1 MAKTKKEKQID
12 KRYLT
17 AFGKV
22 RSEFIKWDST
32 SLVNEIIR
40 YLYNHFS
47 IDSHAYI
54 ASQPWLMLLLIKWIV
69 QDVSFKKKSRPIPNS
84 NDALLIM
91 NMMIKLVGKSRLPT
105 EYPSIHFWMRAMA
118 HQQLTYQQG
127 ISLNH
132 FGRQKLL
139 FADLASNHTIKTDF
153 EAQYGISID
162 IFLELS
168 FALLTAFV
176 SESKQNVNK
185 SWFTSLEVAYG
196 HETIRTFLNSISTDL
211 PALKNH
217 VQQFNKRTPEE
228 PYELTPFVSYPLI
241 KMGDLY
247 CCWYPLVLY
256 KSLDH
261 FIYDKVKAINPS
273 RFMDKFG
280 GIFEDYCEQSLASSN
295 VFYKNEEDIKAILG
309 QDHSSVDLLIKD
321 SQSLIFI
328 DAKGVE
334 MNQREHTTANPMY
347 VEGRTKNS
355 AIKAIRQ
362 SFSVYS
368 RLNDLAG
375 LLGLDPS
382 IEPTPY
388 VLVITYKEMY
398 LGNGEIFYN
407 TVAKT
412 KIDEIR
418 VEYPLVNIPL
428 KNMYFVTVE
437 QFDILCNLV
446 KLGNTTFENMLTYA
460 VSNDDNS
467 SSSKFLFSMHLAHFG
482 REPIEK
488 LDLASDELIDRLSRA
503 LIEHELQQNTV
514 ENT

>member
-12 KRYLT
+12 ARYLK

-22 RSEFIKWDST
+22 RLEFIKWDST
-32 SLVNEIIR
+32 SLANEIIR
-40 YLYNHFS
+40 YLYSHFS
-47 IDSHAYI
+47 IDSKSYM
-54 ASQPWLMLLLIKWIV
+54 ASQPWLMLLLLKWIV
-69 QDVSFKKKSRPIPNS
+69 QDVSFKKKSRPVPGS
-84 NDALLIM
+84 NDALLVM
-91 NMMIKLVGKSRLPT
+91 NMMIKLMGKSRLPT
-105 EYPSIHFWMRAMA
+105 EYPNLHFWMRATA
-118 HQQLTYQQG
+118 HQQLSYQQG
-127 ISLNH
+127 LSLNH

-139 FADLASNHTIKTDF
+139 FADLANNHTIKTDF

-176 SESKQNVNK
+176 SEAKQNVNK
-185 SWFTSLEVAYG
+185 SWFTSLEKAYG

-211 PALKNH
+211 PTLRVYIK
-217 VQQFNKRTPEE
+217 QFNQRTPEE
-228 PYELTPFVSYPLI
+228 PYELSPFVSYPLL

-247 CCWYPLVLY
+247 CCWYPLVLF

-261 FIYDKVKAINPS
+261 FVYDKVKAINPS

-280 GIFEDYCEQSLASSN
+280 GIFEDYCEKSLASTN
-295 VFYKNEEDIKAILG
+295 AFYKNEGEIKAILG

-334 MNQREHTTANPMY
+334 MNQRDHTTANPMY
-347 VEGRTKNS
+347 VEGRAKNS

-375 LLGLDPS
+375 LLDLDTDVEQ
-382 IEPTPY
+382 IPY
-388 VLVITYKEMY
+388 LLVITYKEMY

-407 TVAKT
+407 TV
-412 KIDEIR
+412 
-418 VEYPLVNIPL
+418 
-428 KNMYFVTVE
+428 
-437 QFDILCNLV
+437 
-446 KLGNTTFENMLTYA
+446 
-460 VSNDDNS
+460 
-467 SSSKFLFSMHLAHFG
+467 
-482 REPIEK
+482 
-488 LDLASDELIDRLSRA
+488 
-503 LIEHELQQNTV
+503 
-514 ENT
+514 